1 MIPVCLTRLVSSNVS
16 TGMVG
21 YFRAVTLDGRGRN
34 VSSVQQKFISAVGG
48 GMDQDV
54 PG

>member
-1 MIPVCLTRLVSSNVS
+1 MIPDHLTRLTSSNVS

-34 VSSVQQKFISAVGG
+34 VSSVQQKLISAVGG
-48 GMDQDV
+48 AMDQDF
-54 PG
+54 PR